1 MAQEIEERVE
11 MSDAGEGGT
20 RSKVELIKEGS
31 DYLRG
36 TLREE
41 LATDATYFSEEDVQI
56 LKFHGIYQQDD
67 RDLRQQLKREGKEK
81 YYSCMIR
88 CKNPGGVL
96 TPEQYL
102 AEDEVASLYANG
114 SLRITTRQDFQ
125 LHGVL
130 KQNLKDVLR
139 AINEKLITTLGAC
152 GDVERNVMCCP
163 APAQDRVHYQIE

>member
-1 MAQEIEERVE
+1 MVIEKKAESSE
-11 MSDAGEGGT
+11 AGSK
-20 RSKVELIKEGS
+20 SKVEFIKEGS

-41 LATDATYFSEEDVQI
+41 LATDATYFPEEDVQI
-56 LKFHGIYQQDD
+56 LKFHGIYQQDN

-102 AEDEVASLYANG
+102 AEDEVTSLYANG
-114 SLRITTRQDFQ
+114 SLRITT
-125 LHGVL
+125 
-130 KQNLKDVLR
+130 
-139 AINEKLITTLGAC
+139 
-152 GDVERNVMCCP
+152 
-163 APAQDRVHYQIE
+163 